1 MFTNKDIEQIQAKG
15 LSLTDIENQKQNFI
29 KGFPFLNIERPAKV
43 GDGLIKLNSNEVEA
57 FIQLYD
63 DVNPDILKFVPASG
77 AASRMFKFLFEFY
90 EDAKEQY
97 ENIDQIEDSEVKKFI
112 ANMNQFAF
120 YNELKLVIKSNNLDI
135 EDLIEQ
141 GRYKEILKYFLF
153 ESGLNYGQK
162 PKGVLLFHKY
172 KNIVK
177 TAFEEHLV
185 EGAKYAISNNKVK
198 IHFTISPEHQ
208 ELFSKLFEDL
218 RKDLETQYQV
228 EFEISFSQQKSLTDI
243 IAVDLNNELFRNTD
257 DSLLFRPGGHGALI
271 ENLNDLDSDIIFI
284 KNIDNVVPDKIK
296 GITVQY
302 KKALAGV
309 LLSYKEKISIYL
321 EKIDSK
327 NYNKD
332 LLNEIKDFI
341 TEELCVE
348 FKLDNNLSLND
359 YAEILANKLNRPI
372 RVCGMVK
379 NEGEPGGGPF
389 WVKHSDG
396 TIDLQIVESSQID
409 QSDDGQLHILKS
421 ASHFNPVDLICATKN
436 YKSEKFDLLKYR
448 DLSTGFISKKS
459 KDGEELKAQ
468 ELPGLWNG
476 AMAYWNTIFV
486 EVPIL
491 TFNPVK
497 TVNDLLRVEHQ

>member
-1 MFTNKDIEQIQAKG
+1 MVTNKDLEQIQSKG
-15 LSLTDIENQKQNFI
+15 LSLTDIENQKQNF
-29 KGFPFLNIERPAKV
+29 KNGFPYLNIERPAKV
-43 GDGLIKLNSNEVEA
+43 GDGLIKLNSKEVEA
-57 FIQLYD
+57 FIQLFD
-63 DVNPDILKFVPASG
+63 DRQADTLKFVPASG
-77 AASRMFKFLFEFY
+77 AASRMFKFLFAFY
-90 EDAKEQY
+90 EDVKEQY
-97 ENIDQIEDSEVKKFI
+97 QSLDEIENIDVKKFFEKI
-112 ANMNQFAF
+112 QQFAF
-120 YNELKLVIKSNNLDI
+120 YDELKLTISVNNLSID
-135 EDLIEQ
+135 DLLSKGQ
-141 GRYKEILKYFLF
+141 YRKILKYFLF

-185 EGAKYAISNNKVK
+185 EGAKYAILNNKVK
-198 IHFTISPEHQ
+198 IHFTISPEHY
-208 ELFSKLFEDL
+208 EMFYKLFKKL

-228 EFEISFSQQKSLTDI
+228 EFEISFSQQKSSTDI

-257 DSLLFRPGGHGALI
+257 GSLLLRPGGHGALI
-271 ENLNDLDSDIIFI
+271 ENLNDLDADIIFI
-284 KNIDNVVPDKIK
+284 KNIDNIVPDKIK
-296 GITVQY
+296 DITVQY

-309 LLSYKEKISIYL
+309 LLSYKERIFTYL
-321 EKIDSK
+321 ERIDSK
-327 NYNKD
+327 DYDKD

-348 FKLDNNLSLND
+348 FKLDNNLSLD
-359 YAEILANKLNRPI
+359 QYAEILAEKLNRPI
-372 RVCGMVK
+372 RVCGMVE

-396 TIDLQIVESSQID
+396 TVDLQIVESSQIN
-409 QSDDGQLHILKS
+409 QSDKEQLHILKS
-421 ASHFNPVDLICATKN
+421 STHFNPVDLICSTKD
-436 YKSEKFDLLKYR
+436 YKGEKFDLLKYR
-448 DLSTGFISKKS
+448 DSNTGFISKKS

-476 AMAYWNTIFV
+476 AMANWNTIFV

-497 TVNDLLRVEHQ
+497 TVNDLLRPEHQ